1 MEDLQGI
8 HLLAARNEL
17 QRLIDYR
24 TDRDGGTTSRIA
36 IELRE
41 HHAVEVEAVV
51 ELLGRVYSILT
62 RHRIHDEEGLRGVH
76 GSLDGGNLLHH
87 RLVHGQTTGRIDDN
101 HVVGV
106 LTCVLDSVLG
116 DLDGVHVTLLGV
128 DLDTHLLT
136 QDLELVDSGR
146 TIDVAGHEQ
155 HLTALLRLDQ
165 LCQLAREGRL
175 TRTLQTGDQHHGGRA
190 FELDV
195 GCRATHELS
204 QLVAHDLG
212 HHLTRLDG
220 LQHIL
225 THCLLLYLGGKVLGY
240 LIVYVGIEQ
249 CLAYILQRF
258 RYIDF
263 GDFAF
268 TFQNLKRPF
277 QSFT

>member
-8 HLLAARNEL
+8 HLLAARDEL

-51 ELLGRVYSILT
+51 ELLGRVYGILT
-62 RHRIHDEEGLRGVH
+62 RHRIHDEEGLRGVY

-87 RLVHGQTTGRIDDN
+87 RLVHSQTTGRIDDN
-101 HVVGV
+101 HIVGF

-116 DLDGVHVTLLGV
+116 DLDGVHVALLGV

-136 QDLELVDSGR
+136 QDLELVDSSR
-146 TIDVAGHEQ
+146 TIDVTGHEQ

-190 FELDV
+190 FEFDV

-225 THCLLLYLGGKVLGY
+225 TQRLLLYLVGKVLGY
-240 LIVYVGIEQ
+240 LVVNVGIN
-249 CLAYILQRF
+249 QRATNLF
-258 RYIDF
+258 QGLGDVDF
-263 GDFAF
+263 GNTALTLQDF
-268 TFQNLKRPF
+268 KRPF
-277 QSFT
+277 EFIG